1 MIIDLVRNGRRKVL
15 AWFDKI
21 DLGANQILWEEAIR
35 MIVTSDDNAFFME
48 IGAWDGIGADLFYP
62 LVKKYKISGILIEP
76 QEDAFRRLKENYAY
90 DNKIVF
96 ENVAVAEKDCIKPL
110 FFVSLNSQAIALA
123 HASLKKEMAE
133 KEAAFFQR
141 NNILP
146 TGECSQYILSK
157 PVQCLS
163 ISTIIKKHK
172 LNKIDILQID
182 TEGYEYE
189 ILKNVPF
196 DKIKPRI
203 IRYEYTHLN
212 RADYR
217 NSIKILKRN
226 GYSVILHG
234 PDMLALNNIK
244 GIKKRLFLN
253 YLIQLT
259 KRIAYEFESLPHRQN
274 LL

>member
-15 AWFDKI
+15 TWLDKI
-21 DLGANQILWEEAIR
+21 DFRANQILWEEAIR
-35 MIVTSDDNAFFME
+35 RIVILDGNAFFME
-48 IGAWDGIGADLFYP
+48 IGAWDGIGADCFYP

-76 QEDAFRRLKENYAY
+76 QEDAFRKLKENYAY
-90 DNKIVF
+90 HNKIF
-96 ENVAVAEKDCIKPL
+96 FDNIAVAEKDCIKPL
-110 FFVSLNSQAIALA
+110 YFISLNSQTTTPAY
-123 HASLKKEMAE
+123 ASLKKEVTE
-133 KEAAFFQR
+133 KGVAFLQR

-146 TGECSQYILSK
+146 VGEFSQYILSK

-189 ILKNVPF
+189 ILKSMPF
-196 DKIKPRI
+196 DKIKPKI
-203 IRYEYTHLN
+203 IRCEYKHMD
-212 RADYR
+212 RAGYR

-226 GYSVILHG
+226 GYSVILHV
-234 PDMLALNNIK
+234 PDILALNNIK

-259 KRIAYEFESLPHRQN
+259 RKITYEFEPWPHRQN